1 MGHPD
6 TIHVIDAT
14 SFETEEII
22 KSEDLGNYE
31 QYIGVG
37 ALFFDPSGETL
48 YAEYD
53 GTIYE
58 WVLQK
63 NEPSPE
69 WWIGEE

>member
-1 MGHPD
+1 M
-6 TIHVIDAT
+6 IDAR

-22 KSEDLGNYE
+22 FLKSEELENYKKS
-31 QYIGVG
+31 IGVG

-48 YAEYD
+48 YAEYG

-58 WVLQK
+58 WVLRK
-63 NEPSPE
+63 NEPGPE

>member
-1 MGHPD
+1 M
-6 TIHVIDAT
+6 IDST

-22 KSEDLGNYE
+22 FLKSEELENYKKS
-31 QYIGVG
+31 IGVG

-48 YAEYD
+48 YAEYR

-58 WVLQK
+58 WVMRK
-63 NEPSPE
+63 NEPGPE